1 MELNNNI
8 TDTTQNMLLLNA
20 IGVVSG
26 NMSSKLSKK
35 KISFMLQKPKV
46 KERIKCPQYMLK
58 DIWQEGEVSL

>member
-35 KISFMLQKPKV
+35 KISFML
-46 KERIKCPQYMLK
+46 
-58 DIWQEGEVSL
+58 